1 VIVHKI
7 KESQKMGR
15 KPIAQEVKE
24 AQGAFLKNPQRKA
37 KSSPSA
43 DGKAPRMPPGFCR
56 VAKAKWKELCADLE
70 RNGVLS
76 TDTREMLIA
85 YCVTFAK
92 WMEARKKVEQTG
104 LAVESFDKNGQL
116 VISRNAYVAEM
127 HKFREQLNK
136 LLPEFG
142 LTPASRQ
149 KLTSMKLDDGKEDPF
164 AKIMERMGRG

>member
-1 VIVHKI
+1 
-7 KESQKMGR
+7 MGR
-15 KPIAQEVKE
+15 KPLAAEVKDLT
-24 AQGAFLKNPQRKA
+24 GAYRKDPQRKNNA
-37 KSSPSA
+37 APKA
-43 DGKAPRMPPGFCR
+43 DGKSPRMPTGFCR

-92 WMEARKKVEQTG
+92 WTEARQKVKETG
-104 LAVESFDKNGQL
+104 LAIHSVDKLGND
-116 VISRNAYVAEM
+116 VISRNPYVAEM